1 MCIGENALSVVII
14 VPNIL
19 GLIPSKGLGFLDHMN
34 VAAIAL
40 STFHQHQ
47 KYYLH
52 PAVSTLW
59 KEFQNNYFD
68 QKTKQG
74 DGLVLGGD
82 GRADTPGHSA
92 KYGSYAMLD
101 MDLMLVIDIQ
111 LVQV

>member
-1 MCIGENALSVVII
+1 
-14 VPNIL
+14 
-19 GLIPSKGLGFLDHMN
+19 MN

-47 KYYLH
+47 KYYLYS
-52 PAVSTLW
+52 AVSTLW

-74 DGLVLGGD
+74 DDLVLGGD

-92 KYGSYAMLD
+92 KYESYAMLD
-101 MDLMLVIDIQ
+101 MEDIQ
-111 LVQV
+111 LVQ

>member
-19 GLIPSKGLGFLDHMN
+19 GLIPSKGLRFLDHMN

-47 KYYLH
+47 KYYLY

-68 QKTKQG
+68 QKNKQG
-74 DGLVLGGD
+74 DALVLGGD
-82 GRADTPGHSA
+82 GRAVTPGHYA